1 MDEIID
7 KLAKQILAQGTKG
20 WTGEGFGSAEA
31 NAKDMAR
38 ILAQAGITD
47 INQFGTKIVDVPE
60 SRIFVDDEFGGSE
73 QVTPASQRRI
83 YYNKATDQE
92 IMPNY
97 SRAGGN
103 IWSGTFSG
111 KGSTGYGVR
120 FDDKGNPQFYTEYGG
135 TTSDWVP
142 FRENILKPA
151 ALAAA
156 AIYGIPLV
164 SEALTGAAAGAGA
177 GAAGAAGATAAE
189 LAAAAELASAAG
201 TAAGTAGTL
210 GTASAIPNI
219 LVTTGKLAPVM
230 TAAEIAALA
239 APVTA
244 GLLSTPTVAEPT
256 TNIEVT
262 GAKIKPPVD
271 GIFPTIGAGL
281 LGAKLVSGTGA
292 KTTSKIT
299 PSDVIKGIGTAATVA
314 SLLSDGKK
322 ESGFDIVDVPSD
334 WRSPTRTTG
343 TSGGVGGV
351 GGVGNVPIDFGTMEL
366 LRGTQ
371 WERLINP
378 AIQRSSVQTA
388 MPGVMPGQLVQP
400 RSIPTQFVID
410 QIANQTV
417 PIAPVAPGTAAG
429 PSAAPVGTT
438 GLNLYEPGYEQRF
451 GVTPPGSFVVG
462 GDGQRTPEELRTEY
476 EKNVRD
482 TALGGARYL
491 QDLYNYQ
498 PTGRSAFGDL
508 YTRALADP
516 SLISRGANE
525 SIEDALLRLKANV
538 REAEDRQAGRE
549 ALRAQFEGQGG
560 NQFIITGQPYGTD
573 MTDPY
578 MGASL
583 GTALE
588 NLRRIQAQNPEYQD
602 IQSVIS
608 ALTGSPVSGVVPT
621 APTAPITMENVT
633 PASFPTMPVTGG
645 PGAVPK
651 FPEAQL
657 ISAPDDFNMLRRM
670 QEFRETV
677 PAPQQISADVGLI
690 PQFPQPVGVPLPYMQ
705 PQSYT
710 PVGQP
715 IGLES
720 LIYALSNG
728 QTDASAMV

>member
-47 INQFGTKIVDVPE
+47 INQFGVTTVKVPA
-60 SRIFVDDEFGGSE
+60 SE
-73 QVTPASQRRI
+73 QTILDESGQVAGIVPIPETTKQV
-83 YYNKATDQE
+83 YVNKATGQE
-92 IMPNY
+92 IMPEY
-97 SRAGGN
+97 ARAGGN
-103 IWSGTFSG
+103 IWSGTYSG

-142 FRENILKPA
+142 FREGFLKPA
-151 ALAAA
+151 ALMAGLAFGA
-156 AIYGIPLV
+156 NALG
-164 SEALTGAAAGAGA
+164 LTGAGGTAAGTAAGTAGAGAGAAGAGA
-177 GAAGAAGATAAE
+177 GAGAGAAGATAAE
-189 LAAAAELASAAG
+189 LAAAGGAAGGAAG
-201 TAAGTAGTL
+201 TNMLITA
-210 GTASAIPNI
+210 
-219 LVTTGKLAPVM
+219 GKLAPFL
-230 TAAEIAALA
+230 TASEIAALTLPA
-239 APVTA
+239 AA
-244 GLLSTPTVAEPT
+244 GLISTPTVAEPT

-351 GGVGNVPIDFGTMEL
+351 GGGGNVPIDFGTMEL

-378 AIQRSSVQTA
+378 AIQRSSVQTD

-417 PIAPVAPGTAAG
+417 PIAPAAPVTAAAPVTSAG

-462 GDGQRTPEELRTEY
+462 GSSWERTPEELKAEY
-476 EKNVRD
+476 EKNVRE

-491 QDLYNYQ
+491 QDLINYQ
-498 PTGRSAFGDL
+498 PTGKSAFGDL

-549 ALRAQFEGQGG
+549 ALRAQFEAQGG
-560 NQFIITGQPYGTD
+560 NPFIISGLQYGTD

-621 APTAPITMENVT
+621 APTAPMENVA
-633 PASFPTMPVTGG
+633 PASFPTMMVTGG

-651 FPEAQL
+651 FPED
-657 ISAPDDFNMLRRM
+657 IVVTPAPSRVIEDDFIMLRRL
-670 QEFRETV
+670 Q
-677 PAPQQISADVGLI
+677 
-690 PQFPQPVGVPLPYMQ
+690 
-705 PQSYT
+705 
-710 PVGQP
+710 
-715 IGLES
+715 
-720 LIYALSNG
+720 
-728 QTDASAMV
+728 

>member
-47 INQFGTKIVDVPE
+47 INQFGVTTVKVPA
-60 SRIFVDDEFGGSE
+60 SE
-73 QVTPASQRRI
+73 QTILDEGGQVAGIVPIPETTKQVYI
-83 YYNKATDQE
+83 NKATGQE
-92 IMPNY
+92 IMPEY
-97 SRAGGN
+97 ARAGGN
-103 IWSGTFSG
+103 IWSGTYSG

-142 FRENILKPA
+142 FREGFLKPA
-151 ALAAA
+151 ALMAGLAFGA
-156 AIYGIPLV
+156 NALG
-164 SEALTGAAAGAGA
+164 LTGAGGTAAGTAGAGAAGAGA
-177 GAAGAAGATAAE
+177 GAGAGAAGATAAE
-189 LAAAAELASAAG
+189 LAAAGGVAG
-201 TAAGTAGTL
+201 
-210 GTASAIPNI
+210 PNMLI
-219 LVTTGKLAPVM
+219 TTGKLAPFL
-230 TAAEIAALA
+230 TASEIAALTLPA
-239 APVTA
+239 AA
-244 GLLSTPTVAEPT
+244 GLISTPTVAEPT

-281 LGAKLVSGTGA
+281 LGAGLVSGTGA

-351 GGVGNVPIDFGTMEL
+351 SGVGNVPIDFGTMEL

-378 AIQRSSVQTA
+378 ALQRSAVQTA

-417 PIAPVAPGTAAG
+417 PIAPSAPGTSAAPVTSAG
-429 PSAAPVGTT
+429 PSAPVGTT

-462 GDGQRTPEELRTEY
+462 SAPQKSSKLSTRRTSAILRLV
-476 EKNVRD
+476 VRD
-482 TALGGARYL
+482 TCKTLSTTS
-491 QDLYNYQ
+491 
-498 PTGRSAFGDL
+498 P
-508 YTRALADP
+508 P
-516 SLISRGANE
+516 
-525 SIEDALLRLKANV
+525 
-538 REAEDRQAGRE
+538 
-549 ALRAQFEGQGG
+549 G
-560 NQFIITGQPYGTD
+560 NQH
-573 MTDPY
+573 
-578 MGASL
+578 
-583 GTALE
+583 LE
-588 NLRRIQAQNPEYQD
+588 
-602 IQSVIS
+602 
-608 ALTGSPVSGVVPT
+608 TFT
-621 APTAPITMENVT
+621 
-633 PASFPTMPVTGG
+633 
-645 PGAVPK
+645 
-651 FPEAQL
+651 
-657 ISAPDDFNMLRRM
+657 
-670 QEFRETV
+670 QERW
-677 PAPQQISADVGLI
+677 LI
-690 PQFPQPVGVPLPYMQ
+690 PP
-705 PQSYT
+705 
-710 PVGQP
+710 
-715 IGLES
+715 
-720 LIYALSNG
+720 
-728 QTDASAMV
+728 